1 MNIEMLWDKLV
12 VPAENRSK
20 RSLLIELTAL
30 GQAKEKKKDRTP
42 VNLALVIDRSGSMS
56 GPYIEAAK
64 IAAMGIAERLT
75 TKDRLS
81 LVSFD
86 NRVQVHFSNLSMDSV
101 GRRRAK
107 STIAELY
114 VGATTNLSAG
124 WFEGARCVTEAIDN
138 DNFQNGHVLVLSD
151 GMANVGIQ
159 DPEELKMHAQELAS
173 RGVFTSAVG
182 IGAYYSPL
190 QLDALAEGGAGR
202 LHDTENPEDIIDVV
216 LGELGE
222 ISNTVARNVEL
233 YIRSPRGVRLECLSS
248 MREVRSGNFRAIHV
262 GMMQLNRMKTVALL
276 TKVSEHSKGKEL
288 PFEVYVTWED
298 IDSGEQHQSATVN
311 SVLRVVSSREAEKA
325 EVNTEAVRKFADL
338 WEASLA
344 YQGMILNEQND
355 FLGAREL
362 YDQNMEYFY
371 GFVDSLEDRDS
382 RVNRYKST
390 IKRMGT
396 EWNGR
401 SKRVSYSLS
410 KKMMLN
416 EPDLRQEDPGN
427 WHDAF

>member
-1 MNIEMLWDKLV
+1 
-12 VPAENRSK
+12 
-20 RSLLIELTAL
+20 
-30 GQAKEKKKDRTP
+30 
-42 VNLALVIDRSGSMS
+42 
-56 GPYIEAAK
+56 
-64 IAAMGIAERLT
+64 
-75 TKDRLS
+75 
-81 LVSFD
+81 
-86 NRVQVHFSNLSMDSV
+86 
-101 GRRRAK
+101 
-107 STIAELY
+107 
-114 VGATTNLSAG
+114 
-124 WFEGARCVTEAIDN
+124 
-138 DNFQNGHVLVLSD
+138 
-151 GMANVGIQ
+151 
-159 DPEELKMHAQELAS
+159 
-173 RGVFTSAVG
+173 
-182 IGAYYSPL
+182 
-190 QLDALAEGGAGR
+190 
-202 LHDTENPEDIIDVV
+202 
-216 LGELGE
+216 
-222 ISNTVARNVEL
+222 
-233 YIRSPRGVRLECLSS
+233 
-248 MREVRSGNFRAIHV
+248 
-262 GMMQLNRMKTVALL
+262 MQLNRMKEVALL
-276 TKVSEHSKGKEL
+276 TEVSKLSKGKEL